1 MTKVVF
7 ETATLADAVKKANQI
22 APSKG
27 QAFDAAAGFVIEIHP
42 APMPTIFR
50 ATNLE
55 IFSMEWVD
63 VVSVEGD
70 PTKWRVPAALFN
82 QVVGSL
88 PIGTGKMV
96 TLEEKVQ
103 GFQRQLHLTSGRTK
117 ARFNLLDE
125 SYYPK
130 WEAFDPDDLFPVKDL
145 GGRIAMVDWAA
156 SKSDIPMNGVHL
168 DGKYAVAT
176 DRYRLATAPLELSD
190 FLEPVTI
197 PAKILSQVL
206 RQTGEVSIGR
216 EGNQL
221 LIMPD
226 EHSQIRSVI
235 YAEQYPNTKKIRE
248 MGFPNM
254 VEIRKE
260 EFLEILNRAAG
271 FAGGDRI
278 PNLKL
283 FIGKEEIAVM
293 MNNEEVGL
301 LGDVLDV
308 PGQCD
313 HPRVEVMFTPKNIIE
328 AVANVP
334 NDKLQFHYDPDSM
347 RVVYVDGNS
356 GYEAWVMARRETQ
369 PAEGGSA

>member
-1 MTKVVF
+1 MTKAIF

-27 QAFDAAAGFVIEIHP
+27 QAFDVAAGFVIEIHP

-50 ATNLE
+50 STNLE

-63 VVSVEGD
+63 VVEVIGE
-70 PTKWRVPAALFN
+70 PAVWRVPAALFN
-82 QVVGSL
+82 QVVSSL
-88 PIGTGKMV
+88 PIGTGKTV
-96 TLEEKVQ
+96 SLEEVTQ
-103 GFQRQLHLTSGRTK
+103 GFQSQLHLKSGRTVAK
-117 ARFNLLDE
+117 FNLLDA

-130 WEAFDPDDLFPVKDL
+130 WDAFDPDDLFPVKDL
-145 GGRIAMVDWAA
+145 GGRIGMVDWAC
-156 SKSDIPMNGVHL
+156 SKSDIPTNGVHL
-168 DGKYAVAT
+168 NGTHALAT
-176 DRYRLATAPLELSD
+176 DRYRLAAAPLEISD

-216 EGNQL
+216 VDNQL

-235 YAEQYPNTKKIRE
+235 YAERFPGVARIMEQRTYPEAIT
-248 MGFPNM
+248 
-254 VEIRKE
+254 VRKE
-260 EFLEILNRAAG
+260 HLLEILNRAAG

-301 LGDVLDV
+301 LGDVLEV
-308 PGQCD
+308 PGQCTHD
-313 HPRVEVMFTPKNIIE
+313 RIEIMFTPKNIIE

-334 NDKLQFHYDPDSM
+334 NDNLQFCYDPSNP
-347 RVVYVDGNS
+347 RIVYIDGGS
-356 GYEAWVMARRETQ
+356 GFEAWVMPRKENA
-369 PAEGGSA
+369 PAES